1 VTPDVASTSDG
12 VQLSRLSLQPTDDDK
27 LTLEAEFTGLDLENT
42 GLQLLDELGGLEAAL
57 LGRPIGE
64 SWR

>member
-27 LTLEAEFTGLDLENT
+27 LTLEAEFTGLGLENT